1 MNDKNT
7 EIYTRSIGKKQ
18 STHRVITFEPLCLCG
33 HGEWEN
39 AIKFIEWH
47 LVFEKARQYQN
58 ASTMLNIAVCEMNH
72 LATLNNLV
80 NNLGSNKSILRAI
93 EERQNFHLP
102 LYENLKKIVIDAVCV
117 KKAIIADYEK
127 VIVKVKG
134 RDCEKTLNIILEQ
147 EREHLYKFEGML
159 KTF

>member
-7 EIYTRSIGKKQ
+7 ESYTRSIGKKQ

-80 NNLGSNKSILRAI
+80 NNLGSKKSILRAI

-117 KKAIIADYEK
+117 KKQSLPIMKKLLLRLKEEIAK
-127 VIVKVKG
+127 K
-134 RDCEKTLNIILEQ
+134 
-147 EREHLYKFEGML
+147 H
-159 KTF
+159 